1 MKISVNLIANIFLA
15 ILFSMVPYVA
25 VIKNAVDFNL
35 NMLYLVL
42 PSMIA
47 TLITYVIAVIGL
59 EKAEQTVK
67 SKGEKPSISYKL
79 YILFLGELL
88 LSLII
93 GMVISLVGQELYIF
107 HQYGIFS
114 IIKYVIYYGIFIWV
128 IIGFYKTDKISVLFL
143 IPLLIYTIV
152 KNKGKI
158 KEINDILNGSNFECR
173 VFPELEDVE
182 ETGTTFEENASIK
195 SNFLSNKLKD
205 EYVIADDSG
214 LCVDYLNGQPGVYSA
229 RYAGIHGDDNAN
241 NKKLLKEMENVESR
255 ACKFVCVIS
264 LSKNGKTIKTFY
276 GELCGHEDCIATW
289 L

>member
-128 IIGFYKTDKISVLFL
+128 IIGFYKADKISVLFL

-152 KNKGKI
+152 KNIGGNI
-158 KEINDILNGSNFECR
+158 
-173 VFPELEDVE
+173 
-182 ETGTTFEENASIK
+182 
-195 SNFLSNKLKD
+195 
-205 EYVIADDSG
+205 
-214 LCVDYLNGQPGVYSA
+214 
-229 RYAGIHGDDNAN
+229 
-241 NKKLLKEMENVESR
+241 
-255 ACKFVCVIS
+255 
-264 LSKNGKTIKTFY
+264 
-276 GELCGHEDCIATW
+276 
-289 L
+289 